1 MPKVSV
7 IIPVYNTEPYLCE
20 CLDSII
26 NQTLKDVEIICINDG
41 STDSSLTV
49 LNDYAERDSR
59 VAVISQEN
67 KGQSAARNEGFK
79 IATGEYIYFMDSDD
93 VLSLNALEILFNHA
107 VKDKTDIIYFGADV
121 FYETEEL
128 KKLHSNYPNYY
139 KRKAAYPLIYSGLDL
154 FNQMMQHGD
163 FKPSPCLQFINADF
177 LRKNSIF
184 FAEGI
189 IHEDNL
195 FSFLCCI
202 QADSVKYLDNELFH
216 RRVRSNS
223 TMTRKES
230 AANVRGY
237 FTCYIEIIKFISSRN
252 LKEKEVQ
259 KFLDSLLRDAQ
270 HVYNKLSD
278 EEKNMLVW
286 PEYSFEN
293 LMFELLMKN
302 KPQRK
307 EQQKGQKKE
316 ISYNSEHVSLTS
328 YIALQNELNSIQ
340 NSRSYKYGRM
350 ITFIPRK
357 IRGGIRCYSEHG
369 LKYTVERLGY
379 KINNVLDK
387 ILNNLKKQKLAE
399 NIATDKINLDKN
411 SCKIS
416 VIIPMYNAEKYIE
429 QTIHSALKQDL
440 REIEILCVDDGS
452 TDKTLEIVKEIAGK
466 AGAGRIKVIHQ
477 PNCRAGIARNRGIL
491 EASGEYLL
499 FLDADDFLAQN
510 VLQSIYNQAK
520 KQDSDIVLF
529 GADMYQENTK
539 QYKEMPWMLEDRYIP
554 DKDYF
559 CAKDIPGRI
568 MNITSPGPCNKL
580 FRKDFI
586 KKHEITFA
594 HLNNSEDVPFTCY
607 ALSLAE
613 RISCYE
619 KTALHIRRGHD
630 TNLEAS
636 KDQNSLEFYEA
647 FLILKA
653 RLIQSGIFETVEQSF
668 VNRALDSCVYQL
680 ESMKTEFGKKE
691 VTDLLNV
698 EGLKKLNILGKQG
711 EYFYN
716 QDNYKKI
723 KGLIDVVNTTIP
735 LADKYKISVVVP
747 VYNVEKFL
755 QQCLDSILTQSLKD
769 FELICVDDGSTDNSL
784 NILKEYAA
792 KDSRIKILQQKNR
805 YAGVARNEGIK
816 IAQGECVLFLDSDD
830 FFEETLLEKMYDSY
844 VANQSDVVVCAIDLF
859 DNKTAIYREAP
870 WTLNTD
876 ILPDKKT
883 FSRNDIPDDILLFVT
898 GSPWNKL
905 IKRSFLLENNL
916 YFQNTRRTNDL
927 YFIFSA
933 LAQAEKIS
941 VVKETLLHY
950 RVGMQENLQA
960 NNHLNPF
967 DHLAAL
973 YKLKYELINKGIY
986 SQIERSYINLAL
998 NNSMYTLYSM
1008 KHDNQAFN
1016 KVKYRADI
1024 YDLSEMKI
1032 KNKTKDYFKNEHH
1045 YKQYRDLFL
1054 DDISLVEAK

>member
-1 MPKVSV
+1 MIFMPKVSV
-7 IIPVYNTEPYLCE
+7 IIPVYNTEPYLRE

-26 NQTLKDVEIICINDG
+26 NQTLKDIEIICINDG
-41 STDSSLTV
+41 STDGSLAV
-49 LNDYAERDSR
+49 LNEYREKDSR
-59 VAVISQEN
+59 VVVILQEN
-67 KGQSAARNEGFK
+67 KGQSAARNVGFK
-79 IATGEYIYFMDSDD
+79 TAGGEYVYFMDSDD
-93 VLSLNALEILFNHA
+93 VLSLNALEMLFNHA

-128 KKLHSNYPNYY
+128 KIQHGNYPNYY
-139 KRKAAYPLIYSGLDL
+139 KRKAAYPLVYSGLEL
-154 FNQMMQHGD
+154 FNLMMPQGD
-163 FKPSPCLQFINADF
+163 FKPSPCLQFISVDF
-177 LRKNSIF
+177 LRKNSIY

-195 FSFLCCI
+195 FSFLCCM
-202 QADSVKYLDNELFH
+202 QADSVKYLDIELFH

-223 TMTRKES
+223 TMTKKES
-230 AANVRGY
+230 AANVKGY
-237 FTCYIEIIKFISSRN
+237 FTCYIEIIKFISARN

-259 KFLDSLLRDAQ
+259 KFSDSLLWDARRI
-270 HVYNKLSD
+270 YNKLSD
-278 EEKNMLVW
+278 EEKNMLIW
-286 PEYSFEN
+286 AEYSFEK
-293 LMFELLMKN
+293 LMFELLIKN
-302 KPQRK
+302 NAPKK
-307 EQQKGQKKE
+307 ELKKGQK
-316 ISYNSEHVSLTS
+316 NDVSLTS

-340 NSRSYKYGRM
+340 NSRSYRYGRM
-350 ITFIPRK
+350 LTFIPRK
-357 IRGGIRCYSEHG
+357 ICGGIRCYSEHG
-369 LKYTVERLGY
+369 LKYTVKRLGY
-379 KINNVLDK
+379 KINNVIGK
-387 ILNNLKKQKLAE
+387 IINKLKKQKSAE
-399 NIATDKINLDKN
+399 NASANKMNMNENI
-411 SCKIS
+411 CKIS

-429 QTIHSALKQDL
+429 QTIHSVLEQDL
-440 REIEILCVDDGS
+440 RETEILCVDDGS
-452 TDKTLEIVKEIAGK
+452 TDKTLQIVKEVAEK
-466 AGAGRIKVIHQ
+466 VGAGRIKVIHQ

-499 FLDADDFLAQN
+499 FLDADDFLAPN
-510 VLQSIYNQAK
+510 VLQSVYNQSK
-520 KQDSDIVLF
+520 NRNSDILLF

-539 QYKEMPWMLEDRYIP
+539 QYKAMPWMLEKKYIP
-554 DKDYF
+554 KKDSF
-559 CAKDIPGRI
+559 CAKDILDRI

-607 ALSLAE
+607 AISLAE
-613 RISCYE
+613 RISCFE
-619 KTALHIRRGHD
+619 ETVLHIRRGHD
-630 TNLEAS
+630 TNLEAT

-653 RLIQSGIFETVEQSF
+653 RLIQSGIYKTVEQSF

-691 VTDLLNV
+691 VTDLLIA
-698 EGLKKLNILGKQG
+698 EGLKKLNILDKQG

-723 KGLIDVVNTTIP
+723 KGLIDIANTSASFP
-735 LADKYKISVVVP
+735 DKYKISVVVP
-747 VYNVEKFL
+747 VYNVEKYL
-755 QQCLDSILTQSLKD
+755 HQCLDSILNQSLKD

-784 NILKEYAA
+784 NILKDYAA
-792 KDSRIKILQQKNR
+792 RDYRIKILQQKNR

-816 IAQGECVLFLDSDD
+816 IAQGECLLFLDSDD
-830 FFEETLLEKMYDSY
+830 FFEETLLEKLYDSY
-844 VANQSDVVVCAIDLF
+844 AANQSDVVVCAIDLF
-859 DNKTAIYREAP
+859 DNKTATYREAP

-876 ILPDKKT
+876 LLPDKKT

-927 YFIFSA
+927 YFVFAA

-941 VVKETLLHY
+941 VVRETLLHY
-950 RVGMQENLQA
+950 RVGMKENLQA

-1008 KHDNQAFN
+1008 KHDNQAFD
-1016 KVKYRADI
+1016 KVKYRADV

-1032 KNKTKDYFKNEHH
+1032 KNKSKEYFKNEHH
-1045 YKQYRDLFL
+1045 YKQYHDLFF
-1054 DDISLVEAK
+1054 